1 MIATRPA
8 VLTERIH
15 VFIATSDPVS
25 RAGIASQLRAHHGL
39 EIVDERQLDASV
51 VALVVA
57 DQMDEEAA
65 QSIRALKRRGLERV
79 VLVVTRVDD
88 SGLLS
93 ALEAGARGVLRRS
106 QATPENL
113 LEAVRAANGGEGA
126 LPPDLLGRLLDQVGR
141 LQRQVLNPR
150 GLSFAVLTDREIKVL
165 KLLAEGLDTAEVG
178 RRLYYSERTVKNIV
192 HDVTSRMNLRNRTQ
206 AVAYALRQGL
216 I

>member
-1 MIATRPA
+1 MIARPS
-8 VLTERIH
+8 VLTERIQ
-15 VFIATSDPVS
+15 VYVATSDPVS
-25 RAGIASQLRAHHGL
+25 RAGIASQLRGHHGL
-39 EIVDERQLDASV
+39 ETVEERQLDASV
-51 VALVVA
+51 VALVVS
-57 DQMDEEAA
+57 DQVDEDCA
-65 QSIRALKRRGLERV
+65 QTIRTLKRRGVERV
-79 VLVVTRVDD
+79 VLIVTRVDD
-88 SGLLS
+88 NGLLS

-106 QATPENL
+106 QTTPDNL
-113 LEAVRAANGGEGA
+113 LEAVRAAASGEGA

-150 GLSFAVLTDREIKVL
+150 GLTFAVLTDREIKVL

-192 HDVTSRMNLRNRTQ
+192 HDVTSRLNLRNRTQ